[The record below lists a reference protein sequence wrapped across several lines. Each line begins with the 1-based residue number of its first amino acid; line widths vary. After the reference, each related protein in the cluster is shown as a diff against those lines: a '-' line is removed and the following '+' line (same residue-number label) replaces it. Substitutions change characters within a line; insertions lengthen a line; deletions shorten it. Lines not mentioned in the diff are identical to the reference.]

1 MVVTFPAVKLEAVP
15 VIFVPTSADGVPK
28 AGVTNVGE
36 VAKTAEPVPVSSVTA
51 PDKLAEVN
59 DPKEVVFPTEV
70 TIPVKFALVAIFPS
84 NF

>member
-51 PDKLAEVN
+51 PDKLSEVN
-59 DPKEVVFPTEV
+59 DPKEVAFPDEV
-70 TIPVKFALVAIFPS
+70 TIPVKSALVALFPS